1 MIQYLFSDP
10 LVFFLLVISLLVAVT
25 VHEFAHAYM
34 ADRLGD
40 PTPRLMGRVTLNP
53 LAHLDPVGTIFILLV
68 GFGWGKPVMFDP
80 FNLEHPRRDAAI
92 ISFAGPAT
100 NLVMA
105 ILVALTVRIAPVP
118 VMVALPI
125 IQLNLILA
133 LFNLIPV
140 HPLDGF
146 KIVGGL
152 LSEEQAEDWYSLS
165 RYGMIILLALL
176 LPLTPSGSI
185 ISLILQPPLAFLLQ
199 LLLG

>member
-10 LVFFLLVISLLVAVT
+10 LVFILVVVSLLIAVT
-25 VHEFAHAYM
+25 VHEFAHAYI

-100 NLVMA
+100 NLIMA
-105 ILVALTVRIAPVP
+105 FLVALAVRIAPVP
-118 VMVALPI
+118 VMLALPI

-152 LSEEQAEDWYSLS
+152 LSEEQAEDWYGLS

-176 LPLTPSGSI
+176 LPLTPAGSI
-185 ISLILQPPLAFLLQ
+185 VSLILQPPLAFLLQ

>member
-10 LVFFLLVISLLVAVT
+10 LVFILVVVSLFIAVT
-25 VHEFAHAYM
+25 VHEFAHAYI

-100 NLVMA
+100 NLTLA
-105 ILVALTVRIAPVP
+105 LFVALAVRIAPVP
-118 VMVALPI
+118 VFIALPI

-152 LSEEQAEDWYSLS
+152 LSEEQAEDWYGLS

-176 LPLTPSGSI
+176 LPLTPAGSI
-185 ISLILQPPLAFLLQ
+185 VSLILQPPLAFLLQ

>member
-10 LVFFLLVISLLVAVT
+10 LVFILVVVSLLIAVT
-25 VHEFAHAYM
+25 VHEFAHAYI

-100 NLVMA
+100 NLTLA
-105 ILVALTVRIAPVP
+105 LFVALAVRIAPVP
-118 VMVALPI
+118 VFIALPI

-152 LSEEQAEDWYSLS
+152 LSEEQAEDWYGLS

-176 LPLTPSGSI
+176 LPLTPAGSI
-185 ISLILQPPLAFLLQ
+185 VSLILQPPLAFLLQ

>member
-10 LVFFLLVISLLVAVT
+10 LVFILVVVSLLIAVT
-25 VHEFAHAYM
+25 VHEFAHAYI

-100 NLVMA
+100 NLTLA
-105 ILVALTVRIAPVP
+105 LFVALAVRIAHVP
-118 VMVALPI
+118 VFIALPI

-152 LSEEQAEDWYSLS
+152 LSEEQAEDWYGLS

-176 LPLTPSGSI
+176 LPLTPAGSI
-185 ISLILQPPLAFLLQ
+185 VSLILQPPLAFLLQ

>member
-10 LVFFLLVISLLVAVT
+10 LVFILVVVSLLIAVT
-25 VHEFAHAYM
+25 VHEFAHAYI

-100 NLVMA
+100 NLIMA
-105 ILVALTVRIAPVP
+105 FLVALAVRIAPVP
-118 VMVALPI
+118 VMLALPI

-152 LSEEQAEDWYSLS
+152 LSEEQAEDWYGLS

-176 LPLTPSGSI
+176 LPLTPDGSI
-185 ISLILQPPLAFLLQ
+185 VSLILQPPLAFLLQ